1 MTGCWPMS
9 DPARLRR
16 EDVLETLPV
25 AAWHGPFAPALQQQ
39 AIAAVEA
46 GKVLFLPDLVFPIAP
61 EETSFLTGTAAGGA
75 RKNVSLDPETGKAS
89 NIGLPPDEASRLA
102 AMVDRF
108 GRAAQRLVCDLLP
121 GYAPAL
127 ERARTSFRPTEIAGR
142 AYSTRHDDR
151 LLHVDAFPSRPMHGR
166 RILRLFTNIA
176 PDGAPRAWRVGEPF
190 ESFARNFAPRVRPA
204 PPGSAWLMH
213 RLGLTKARRSAYDH
227 WMLRLHDLGKF
238 DRDWQSRAPRAD
250 IAFPA
255 GSTWLCFTDQVL
267 HAALSGHCALEQ
279 TFHLPVEAM
288 HMPARSPLRVLEGV
302 TARQLV

>member
-1 MTGCWPMS
+1 MS
-9 DPARLRR
+9 DPARLRP

-25 AAWHGPFAPALQQQ
+25 DAWHGPFPPELRQRAVGAL
-39 AIAAVEA
+39 ED
-46 GKVLFLPDLVFPIAP
+46 GKVLFLPNLAFRTET
-61 EETSFLTGTAAGGA
+61 EEARFLTGAAAGGA
-75 RKNVSLDPETGKAS
+75 RKSVSLDPQTGKAS
-89 NIGLPPDEASRLA
+89 NIGLPPEEAARLA
-102 AMVDRF
+102 AMIDRF
-108 GRAAQRLVCDLLP
+108 GRGAERLVCDLLP

-151 LLHVDAFPSRPMHGR
+151 LLHVDAFPTRPMGGK
-166 RILRLFTNIA
+166 RILRLFSNIA

-190 ESFARNFAPRVRPA
+190 ESFARAFAPRVRRA
-204 PPGSAWLMH
+204 PPGSACLMH

-279 TFHLPVEAM
+279 TFHLPIEAM
-288 HMPARSPLRVLEGV
+288 QVPARSPLRVLEGI
-302 TARQLV
+302 TARRLA